1 MRVTGL
7 IREVVLGYI
16 PPRALG
22 RPRRNL
28 VTLTEAMDMLARQM
42 EAEGCSPVT
51 VAAYQTDVRSF
62 VGYLNSVRAKDTV
75 GHFTRDHVQGWLVE
89 QTEKGIHP
97 NTRNRRLA
105 ALARLAR
112 FLVGIEKLEKDPTW
126 GIKRAKKPQRVTR
139 YLPAEIATRVIR
151 AAGPTILSKLGQ
163 DRQPHTTVIY
173 EHRNEAIIRVQ
184 VQGGLRVA
192 EVGALTL
199 MRLRPDGFIVL
210 GKGDRERHVTMP
222 AAAMRVLE
230 AWLAERRGGTGP
242 EDAVFTNH
250 AGGRLSK
257 KQIYRVVCD
266 AAKRLKL
273 EGVHPHLLR
282 HTMASLLRE
291 RDTPLDVIRDRL
303 GHASISTT
311 EQYVHAVP
319 LGQEDAAEKLGDL

>member
-1 MRVTGL
+1 M
-7 IREVVLGYI
+7 
-16 PPRALG
+16 
-22 RPRRNL
+22 
-28 VTLTEAMDMLARQM
+28 TLTEAMNLLGRQM
-42 EAEGCSPVT
+42 AAEGCSPVT
-51 VAAYQTDVRSF
+51 VAAYQTDVDGFVNYLRSIR
-62 VGYLNSVRAKDTV
+62 SKDTV
-75 GHFTRDHVQGWLVE
+75 GHFTREHVQGWLIE

-112 FLVGIEKLEKDPTW
+112 FLVSLEKLEKDPTW
-126 GIKRAKKPQRVTR
+126 GIKRAKKPKRVTR
-139 YLPAEIATRVIR
+139 YLPAEIATRLIR
-151 AAGPTILSKLGQ
+151 AAGPTVLSQLGQ
-163 DRQPHTTVIY
+163 DRKPHKIPVY
-173 EHRNEAIIRVQ
+173 QHRNEAILRCM
-184 VQGGLRVA
+184 VQGGLRIG
-192 EVGALTL
+192 EVEALSL
-199 MRLRPDGFIVL
+199 VRLRPDGFVVL
-210 GKGDRERHVTMP
+210 GKGDKERHVTMP

-257 KQIYRVVCD
+257 KQVYRVVSY
-266 AAKRLKL
+266 AGKRLEV

-303 GHASISTT
+303 GHASIATT

-319 LGQEDAAEKLGDL
+319 IGQGEAAEKLGDL

>member
-1 MRVTGL
+1 M
-7 IREVVLGYI
+7 
-16 PPRALG
+16 
-22 RPRRNL
+22 
-28 VTLTEAMDMLARQM
+28 TLTDAMSMLARQM
-42 EAEGCSPVT
+42 GAEGCSPVT

-75 GHFTRDHVQGWLVE
+75 GHFTRDHVQGWMIE
-89 QTEKGIHP
+89 QTSKGIHP
-97 NTRNRRLA
+97 NTRNRRMA
-105 ALARLAR
+105 ALARLAK
-112 FLVGIEKLEKDPTW
+112 FLVGIEKLEKDPTF

-139 YLPAEIATRVIR
+139 YLPAEIATRLIR

-173 EHRNEAIIRVQ
+173 QHRNEAIIRVL
-184 VQGGLRVA
+184 VQGGLRIA
-192 EVGALTL
+192 EVEGLTL
-199 MRLRPDGFIVL
+199 MRLRSDGFIVL
-210 GKGDRERHVTMP
+210 GKGDRERTVTMP
-222 AAAMRVLE
+222 GAAMRMLE
-230 AWLAERRGGTGP
+230 SWLAERRGGTGP

-266 AAKRLKL
+266 AAKRLEL
-273 EGVHPHLLR
+273 EGVHPHSLR

-291 RDTPLDVIRDRL
+291 RGVDLDVIRDRL

-319 LGQEDAAEKLGDL
+319 IGQAEAAERLSDL